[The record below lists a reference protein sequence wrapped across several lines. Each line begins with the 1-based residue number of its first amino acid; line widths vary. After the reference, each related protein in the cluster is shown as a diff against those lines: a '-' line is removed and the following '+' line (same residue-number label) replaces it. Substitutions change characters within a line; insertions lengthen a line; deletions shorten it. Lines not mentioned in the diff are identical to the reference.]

1 MRWIKEYFIKNALE
15 KKNPDADQKET
26 LVLEQVV
33 HICIISQNYQELEEV
48 TSYVNRAFTRGVQV
62 SGIYYDEK
70 SSDER
75 AFSYKDFSLLGKPEQ
90 KIKNYLSLQPDL
102 IIFTSEKANYFTQ
115 YLLYLKPKPYAIGFY
130 SEPLKPYLD
139 LMLNK
144 EGKDIQTATEQLF
157 KYLKQIN

>member
-1 MRWIKEYFIKNALE
+1 MRWIKEYFIKNALD
-15 KKNPDADQKET
+15 KKNPDAALKET
-26 LVLEQVV
+26 LVLEHVD
-33 HICIISQNYQELEEV
+33 HICIIAQNNQELDET
-48 TSYVNRAFTRGVQV
+48 TSFVNRAFDRSVQI

-70 SSDER
+70 STDER
-75 AFSYKDFSLLGKPEQ
+75 AFSYKDFSLFGIPEQ

-102 IIFTSEKANYFTQ
+102 IIFTSEKANYFEQ

>member
-15 KKNPDADQKET
+15 KKNPNASLKDT
-26 LVLEQVV
+26 LALEQMDHV
-33 HICIISQNYQELEEV
+33 CIIAQNNKELDEV
-48 TSYVNRAFTRGVQV
+48 SSFVNRAFNRDIQI
-62 SGIYYDEK
+62 SGLYYDET
-70 SSDER
+70 STDER
-75 AFSYKDFSLLGKPEQ
+75 AFSYRDFSLFGKPEQ

-102 IIFTSEKANYFTQ
+102 IIFTFEKTNFFAQ
-115 YLLYLKPKPYAIGFY
+115 YLIYLKPKPYAIGFY

-157 KYLKQIN
+157 KYLKQII

>member
-15 KKNPDADQKET
+15 KNNPDASKKGK
-26 LVLEQVV
+26 LVLEQVD
-33 HICIISQNYQELEEV
+33 HICIIAQNYQELEEV
-48 TSYVNRAFTRGVQV
+48 TVFVNRAFNRSVQV
-62 SGIYYDEK
+62 SGIFYDET
-70 SSDER
+70 SLDDR
-75 AFSYKDFSLLGKPEQ
+75 AFCHKDFSLFGKPQQ
-90 KIKNYLSLQPDL
+90 KVKNFLSLRPDL
-102 IIFTSEKANYFTQ
+102 IIFTFEKINFFAQ